1 MGTFCVYYLCRSW
14 EKFDLGKGSEKDEIE
29 TAKRG
34 RRRKREKEAK
44 QGQTQQ
50 ARTVLG
56 LPKLDKCQ
64 GLQPVASSTSS
75 NAREASSSRP
85 VPGTEGT
92 LHPNKRGYA
101 LAGNMGRVVP
111 LR

>member
-1 MGTFCVYYLCRSW
+1 MGARVGTFCVYYLCRSW

-64 GLQPVASSTSS
+64 GLQPVAF
-75 NAREASSSRP
+75 SRSDA
-85 VPGTEGT
+85 
-92 LHPNKRGYA
+92 K
-101 LAGNMGRVVP
+101 
-111 LR
+111 